1 MRAACTVMTSSPFH
15 DPSGMLGFLTLAS
28 PERKGFY
35 GWARSTLQKSRSRFL
50 CGSRVG
56 HIDGRDQPLVPL
68 FLTLALLERTLMAL
82 AAWVTKPSPTDHHPP
97 EHYASLLLVPVLA
110 VFLAM
115 ATRSRSGR
123 VD

>member
-1 MRAACTVMTSSPFH
+1 M
-15 DPSGMLGFLTLAS
+15 
-28 PERKGFY
+28 
-35 GWARSTLQKSRSRFL
+35 
-50 CGSRVG
+50 
-56 HIDGRDQPLVPL
+56 PL